1 VRATINSATKAARI
15 IKKWDQP
22 TAEWRVSLRFAM
34 LSPLL
39 GILFG
44 MLALFVFSS

>member
-1 VRATINSATKAARI
+1 VRATIKVATKAARI
-15 IKKWDQP
+15 IMNRDQP
-22 TAEWRVSLRFAM
+22 IAEWRVSLWFAVF
-34 LSPLL
+34 SPLL